1 MRAKYCKC
9 KNTYT
14 MTKCNER
21 KCPTPDYWGQGLGS
35 LTGGSTFNKTGV
47 IEVGTILALELIDGG
62 SVVSGFPDA
71 IIQFTQSSTSGI
83 GSGAAIQASVVNLQ
97 VTSIENVSKEG
108 ENFVVGD
115 IINLKNGVSAE
126 DTIVRVTEIEIT
138 GTNSDPR
145 TNNNDRAGLWD

>member
-1 MRAKYCKC
+1 
-9 KNTYT
+9 

-47 IEVGTILALELIDGG
+47 IEVGTIVALELINGG
-62 SVVSGFPDA
+62 SVVSGFPDE
-71 IIQFTQSSTSGI
+71 IIQFHQSSTSGI
-83 GSGAAIQASVVNLQ
+83 GSGAAIQASVVDQ
-97 VTSIENVSKEG
+97 QITSIDSVSNEG
-108 ENFVVGD
+108 ENFVIGD
-115 IINLKNGVSAE
+115 VITLQSEVSAE

>member
-1 MRAKYCKC
+1 
-9 KNTYT
+9 

-47 IEVGTILALELIDGG
+47 IEVGTIVALELISGG
-62 SVVSGFPDA
+62 SVVSGFPDE

-83 GSGAAIQASVVNLQ
+83 GSGAAIQASVVDQ
-97 VTSIENVSKEG
+97 QITSIDSVSNEG
-108 ENFVVGD
+108 ENFVIGD
-115 IINLKNGVSAE
+115 VITLQSEVSAE

>member
-1 MRAKYCKC
+1 
-9 KNTYT
+9 

-47 IEVGTILALELIDGG
+47 IEVGTIVALELISGG
-62 SVVSGFPDA
+62 SVVSGFPDE
-71 IIQFTQSSTSGI
+71 IIQFHQSSTSGI
-83 GSGAAIQASVVNLQ
+83 GSGAAIQASVVDQ
-97 VTSIENVSKEG
+97 QITSIDSVSNEG

-115 IINLKNGVSAE
+115 VITLQSEVSAE

-145 TNNNDRAGLWD
+145 TNNNDRAGLWY

>member
-47 IEVGTILALELIDGG
+47 IEVGTIVALELISGG
-62 SVVSGFPDA
+62 SVVSGFPDE
-71 IIQFTQSSTSGI
+71 IIQFHQSSTSGI
-83 GSGAAIQASVVNLQ
+83 GSGAAIQASVVDQ
-97 VTSIENVSKEG
+97 QITSIDSVSNEG
-108 ENFVVGD
+108 ENFVIGD
-115 IINLKNGVSAE
+115 VITLQSEVSAE

>member
-47 IEVGTILALELIDGG
+47 IEVGTIVALELINGG
-62 SVVSGFPDA
+62 SVVSGFPDE
-71 IIQFTQSSTSGI
+71 IIQFHQSSTSGI
-83 GSGAAIQASVVNLQ
+83 GSGAAIQASVIDQQIV
-97 VTSIENVSKEG
+97 SIENISDEG
-108 ENFVVGD
+108 ENFVIGD
-115 IINLKNGVSAE
+115 VITLQSEVSAE

>member
-35 LTGGSTFNKTGV
+35 LTGGT
-47 IEVGTILALELIDGG
+47 
-62 SVVSGFPDA
+62 VSNTDN
-71 IIQFTQSSTSGI
+71 QS
-83 GSGAAIQASVVNLQ
+83 
-97 VTSIENVSKEG
+97 EE
-108 ENFVVGD
+108 
-115 IINLKNGVSAE
+115 
-126 DTIVRVTEIEIT
+126 
-138 GTNSDPR
+138 R

>member
-1 MRAKYCKC
+1 
-9 KNTYT
+9 

-47 IEVGTILALELIDGG
+47 IEVGTIVALELISGG
-62 SVVSGFPDA
+62 SVVSGFPDE
-71 IIQFTQSSTSGI
+71 IIQFHQSSTSGI
-83 GSGAAIQASVVNLQ
+83 GSGAAIQASVVDQ
-97 VTSIENVSKEG
+97 QITSIDSVSNEG

-115 IINLKNGVSAE
+115 VITLQSEVSAE

>member
-1 MRAKYCKC
+1 
-9 KNTYT
+9 

-47 IEVGTILALELIDGG
+47 IEVGTIVALELISGG
-62 SVVSGFPDA
+62 SVVSGFPDE
-71 IIQFTQSSTSGI
+71 IIQFHQSSTSGI
-83 GSGAAIQASVVNLQ
+83 GSGAAIQASVVDQ
-97 VTSIENVSKEG
+97 QITSIDSVSNEG
-108 ENFVVGD
+108 ENFVIGD
-115 IINLKNGVSAE
+115 VITLQSEVSAE